1 MLTQICQFLRNWFN
15 EDSAHNRLSY
25 WSGTFTISGG
35 KLQGFEDK
43 LKDGQYFRIIDSDL
57 NDGVHNTAD
66 ALKDETFTGT
76 IQSMRIPP
84 DIIQLAEDIAAWLEI
99 KDIQKAIISP
109 YQSESFG
116 SGNYS
121 YTLKSTDV
129 QPADGNTIGIS
140 WQNQKQFYDRLAPW
154 RKI

>member
-1 MLTQICQFLRNWFN
+1 MLTQICQYLRNWFDY
-15 EDSAHNRLSY
+15 DSAHNRLSY

-43 LKDGQYFRIIDSDL
+43 LKDGQYFRIIDSNL

-66 ALKDETFTGT
+66 VLRDEIFTGT

-84 DIIQLAEDIAAWLEI
+84 DIIQLAEDIAAWRENEDVQESLN
-99 KDIQKAIISP
+99 SP
-109 YQSESFG
+109 YESESFG
-116 SGNYS
+116 TGGYSRSLRSGGSSSN
-121 YTLKSTDV
+121 
-129 QPADGNTIGIS
+129 GNDILGVS
-140 WQNQKQFYDRLAPW
+140 WTNQRQFYERLAPW